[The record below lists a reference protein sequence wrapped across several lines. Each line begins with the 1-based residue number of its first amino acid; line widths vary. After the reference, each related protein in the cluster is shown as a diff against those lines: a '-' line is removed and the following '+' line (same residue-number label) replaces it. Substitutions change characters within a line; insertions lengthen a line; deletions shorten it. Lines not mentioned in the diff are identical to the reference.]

1 MHELGHNHRITD
13 IQCALGRSQLQKLA
27 GFIKRR
33 QEIVA
38 LYNSAFAD
46 LTWLSTPGL
55 TVAEDRD
62 EISWHLYTV
71 EIDFPKIALT
81 RTKVMAALREKGVG
95 SQVLYIPVHLQPWYR
110 RTYGYGPGKCP
121 VAEAFYARCLSLP
134 LHPSLS
140 DDDVERV
147 IATVLSLAP

>member
-1 MHELGHNHRITD
+1 MQTEAAICPLMRI
-13 IQCALGRSQLQKLA
+13 S
-27 GFIKRR
+27 F
-33 QEIVA
+33 VA
-38 LYNSAFAD
+38 
-46 LTWLSTPGL
+46 GL

-71 EIDFPKIALT
+71 EIDFSAIT
-81 RTKVMAALREKGVG
+81 RTRTEVMAALREKGVG

-110 RTYGYGPGKCP
+110 RTYSYGPGKCP

-140 DDDVERV
+140 DEDVARV
-147 IATVLSLAP
+147 ISTVLSLAP